1 MMKRLFLG
9 IAPTQTQNTQLSSL
23 QAGISVDG
31 KSVSPANF
39 HMTLAFLGQLDIHQQ
54 FKLQHKLD
62 ILQASKALSWPKFTV
77 TLDTLTLWRK
87 PQILCLSGKVL
98 DPNLQYILD
107 ECHSLLQQIG
117 IKLPN
122 HQSRKAAQNILP
134 QEVNFVPHISL
145 FRKAKQLPI
154 KHEALAL
161 TLSPEKIHLYISI
174 SKPTGVEYQ
183 ILQSW
188 PLTEITGKKNAA
200 D

>member
-1 MMKRLFLG
+1 MKRLFLG
-9 IAPTQTQNTQLSSL
+9 IAPTQTQNRQLSAL
-23 QAGISVDG
+23 QAGLSLDG
-31 KSVSPANF
+31 KSISPKNF

-62 ILQASKALSWPKFTV
+62 ILHASKALSWPRFTV

-87 PQILCLSGKVL
+87 PQILCLSGKIL

-107 ECHSLLQQIG
+107 ECHSLLQQVG
-117 IKLPN
+117 IKLPH
-122 HQSRKAAQNILP
+122 HQHIKATQNSLP

-154 KHEALAL
+154 MREAIAL
-161 TLSPEKIHLYISI
+161 TLCPKKIHLYVSV

-188 PLTEITGKKNAA
+188 PFAEITGKKNAA